1 MSAPNDSTS
10 PNPGLSEEE
19 WEGPI
24 RQYTPLDV
32 PKPLAENIWL
42 VDGPV
47 IRMAFLGTQ
56 LPFPTRMTI
65 IRLANGDLWLH
76 SPTAPSEALRRH
88 VEALGRVAHLVS
100 PNKIHYAHIAAW
112 KAAYPEARAW
122 ASPGV
127 RERAASQ
134 GIAVSFDAELGDV
147 PPPEWGAE
155 LEQLVFRGSRFM
167 DEVVFL
173 HRASRTLVL
182 ADLIENF
189 EADHLRPGLRWLTR
203 LAGNLHPDGKA
214 PVDMRLTFLGRKDE
228 ARACLLRMLA
238 WQPERIV
245 LAHGRCYLER
255 GTTELRRAFRWLG
268 VRG

>member
-1 MSAPNDSTS
+1 
-10 PNPGLSEEE
+10 
-19 WEGPI
+19 
-24 RQYTPLDV
+24 
-32 PKPLAENIWL
+32 
-42 VDGPV
+42 
-47 IRMAFLGTQ
+47 MAFLGRQ

-65 IRLANGDLWLH
+65 VRLANGDLWLH
-76 SPTAPSEALRRH
+76 SPTALSEPLRRR

-134 GIAVSFDAELGDV
+134 GIAVSFDAELGDA
-147 PPPEWGAE
+147 PPPDWAAE
-155 LEQLVFRGSRFM
+155 FEQLVFRGSRFM
-167 DEVVFL
+167 DEVVFM
-173 HRASRTLVL
+173 HRASRTLLL

-189 EADHLRPGLRWLTR
+189 EVDHLRSGLRWLVR
-203 LAGNLHPDGKA
+203 LAGNHHPDGKA
-214 PVDMRLTFLGRKDE
+214 PVDLRLTFLGRKHE
-228 ARACLLRMLA
+228 ARACLRRMLA

-255 GTTELRRAFRWLG
+255 GTEELRRAFRWVGL
-268 VRG
+268 RD

>member
-1 MSAPNDSTS
+1 
-10 PNPGLSEEE
+10 
-19 WEGPI
+19 
-24 RQYTPLDV
+24 
-32 PKPLAENIWL
+32 
-42 VDGPV
+42 
-47 IRMAFLGTQ
+47 MAFLGRQ

-65 IRLANGDLWLH
+65 VRLANGDLWLH
-76 SPTAPSEALRRH
+76 SPTALSEPLRRR

-134 GIAVSFDAELGDV
+134 GIAVSFDAELGDA
-147 PPPEWGAE
+147 PPSDWAAE

-167 DEVVFL
+167 DEVVFM
-173 HRASRTLVL
+173 HRASRTLLL

-189 EADHLRPGLRWLTR
+189 EVDHLRSGLRWLVR
-203 LAGNLHPDGKA
+203 LAGNHHPDGKA
-214 PVDMRLTFLGRKDE
+214 PVDLRLTFLGRKHE
-228 ARACLLRMLA
+228 ARACLRRMLA

-255 GTTELRRAFRWLG
+255 GTEELRRAFRWVGL
-268 VRG
+268 RD